1 MKTVS
6 KREVKCIECERV
18 IPPGEVYVRD
28 KGFTEENE
36 GYNVA
41 TCIPCD
47 SLYKELQASGHIY
60 DRHFGALFD
69 VYDEGLSADRKERHR
84 LATATV
90 ARGEEE

>member
-6 KREVKCIECERV
+6 KKVVYCCECERG

-36 GYNVA
+36 GYNCA

-47 SLYKELQASGHIY
+47 SLYKELQAAGVVY

-69 VYDEGLSADRKERHR
+69 LYDEGLSADRKERHR